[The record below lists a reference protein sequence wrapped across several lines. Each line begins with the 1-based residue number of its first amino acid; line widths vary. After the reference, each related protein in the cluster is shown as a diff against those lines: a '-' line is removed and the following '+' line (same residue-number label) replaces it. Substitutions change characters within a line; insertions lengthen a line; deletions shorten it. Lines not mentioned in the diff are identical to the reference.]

1 VLEGDRRDEIELLDL
16 LSAEAHVDEIRKAAL
31 GNAGDDPVLQ
41 QARLDRAL
49 RIRETVRELRR
60 RETELLAL
68 NDTALDLVSMH
79 SVREVLDAIVRRA
92 RILLGAD
99 ASYLTLVQR
108 VDDVDGEQL
117 VRVTSGIAHH
127 DFRDL
132 QAMGLGRL
140 VLSTG
145 DPQATADYFA
155 DNRFVHDRR
164 VDAVARREGLRA
176 VLGVPLMMREEPLG
190 VLSVASRR
198 RRDFA
203 RENVVLL
210 GALASLAAAAIENA
224 RLFEQS
230 GWVIAELETAHQ
242 TVARHADVLE
252 TVAVVPLMEP
262 TSNR

>member
-1 VLEGDRRDEIELLDL
+1 MLEGDRRDEIELLDL

-99 ASYLTLVQR
+99 ASYLTLVRR

-117 VRVTSGIAHH
+117 VRVTKRHRSPRLPRPSGDGSGSISTVYRRPASNC
-127 DFRDL
+127 
-132 QAMGLGRL
+132 RL
-140 VLSTG
+140 LAQ
-145 DPQATADYFA
+145 P
-155 DNRFVHDRR
+155 
-164 VDAVARREGLRA
+164 LRA
-176 VLGVPLMMREEPLG
+176 RSP
-190 VLSVASRR
+190 SRR
-198 RRDFA
+198 R
-203 RENVVLL
+203 
-210 GALASLAAAAIENA
+210 GA
-224 RLFEQS
+224 
-230 GWVIAELETAHQ
+230 
-242 TVARHADVLE
+242 
-252 TVAVVPLMEP
+252 
-262 TSNR
+262 

>member
-1 VLEGDRRDEIELLDL
+1 MLEGDRRDEIELLDL

-31 GNAGDDPVLQ
+31 GNAGDDPVLA

-99 ASYLTLVQR
+99 ASYLTLVRR

-132 QAMGLGRL
+132 HAMGLGRL
-140 VLSTG
+140 VTV
-145 DPQATADYFA
+145 Y
-155 DNRFVHDRR
+155 RR
-164 VDAVARREGLRA
+164 PASNFRLLRRQPLRA
-176 VLGVPLMMREEPLG
+176 RSP
-190 VLSVASRR
+190 SRR
-198 RRDFA
+198 R
-203 RENVVLL
+203 
-210 GALASLAAAAIENA
+210 GA
-224 RLFEQS
+224 
-230 GWVIAELETAHQ
+230 
-242 TVARHADVLE
+242 
-252 TVAVVPLMEP
+252 
-262 TSNR
+262 